1 VFPHRETLA
10 AVLLVLVATGAFGQQ
25 AVTSATLS
33 GRVQDSSGGVIA
45 GAEARLTNTG
55 TNHRFTA
62 TTDDRGRFRFARV
75 PVGPYVLTVSKDG
88 FVAVQQA
95 LTATAGQAL
104 EIPVTLSL
112 AATESVSVSS
122 AAPVVETVRTE
133 AAETVTPAEIQ
144 NLPLNGR
151 NYLDL
156 ALLSPGVSRTNTGA
170 SQTFAETS
178 AVPGTGISVSSQ
190 RNLNNS
196 FIVDGLSANDD
207 AAELAGTFY
216 SQDVI
221 REFQVVRPAASP
233 SNGRS
238 SAGIVNIVTQSG
250 TNAVHGDGYGFRTTA
265 SR

>member
-1 VFPHRETLA
+1 
-10 AVLLVLVATGAFGQQ
+10 
-25 AVTSATLS
+25 
-33 GRVQDSSGGVIA
+33 
-45 GAEARLTNTG
+45 
-55 TNHRFTA
+55 
-62 TTDDRGRFRFARV
+62 
-75 PVGPYVLTVSKDG
+75 
-88 FVAVQQA
+88 
-95 LTATAGQAL
+95 
-104 EIPVTLSL
+104 VTLSAL
-112 AATESVSVSS
+112 NASESVNVSS

-133 AAETVTPAEIQ
+133 VAETVTPAEIQ

-170 SQTFAETS
+170 NQTFAETS

-221 REFQVVRPAASP
+221 PEFQVVQSGGAAEY
-233 SNGRS
+233 GRS
-238 SAGIVNIVTQSG
+238 SAGVINIVTQSG
-250 TNAVHGDGYGFRTTA
+250 TNTIRGDAYGFLRDDRFDAKNALAATKFSFSRQQYGLSIGGPLVKDQTFFYANVEQLRQRSATVITIDSGNDGALCVAEGHPHAANGGPEA
-265 SR
+265 SAGSAGRATSGTPGSRRRRVSVALF